1 MKNEKLSAELVNEYR
16 RIAYY
21 YYKTGLT
28 QEIIAKRM
36 KMSRQRVNRIVNACI
51 NLGIVNI
58 TIDGLD
64 KCNLEL
70 ETELEQKFGLN
81 EVRIVDNV
89 VEDRLIQELGIAAGN
104 YLQSIMQEGDIIG
117 MTRGRTTASMVDDWV
132 PSASY
137 PKNITVTQLIGSGKE
152 TDSHI
157 GADRIVYGLAEKL
170 QAKESILHAPVI
182 LHSAELRE
190 SFVGDPYFKST
201 YEVVK
206 NCTIAVVGIGTAYS
220 QWEHMVSLY
229 DVNNTEQT
237 KWLAD
242 VVGEVCT
249 HFFDKEGH
257 EIDPPFKDRIIAITE
272 EDYRKIPVRIGVAG
286 GDGKA
291 EAIRAALK
299 GGYIN
304 VLVTDLQTAQLLT
317 KQGGEDSA
325 R

>member
-1 MKNEKLSAELVNEYR
+1 MKNETLSAELINEYR

-21 YYKTGLT
+21 YYRSGLT

-36 KMSRQRVNRIVNACI
+36 KMSRQRVNRIVNACVD
-51 NLGIVNI
+51 LGIVKI

-70 ETELEQKFGLN
+70 ETELEQKYSLN
-81 EVRIVDNV
+81 EARIVDNV

-117 MTRGRTTASMVDDWV
+117 MTRGRTTAAMVDDWV
-132 PSASY
+132 PAPSY
-137 PKNITVTQLIGSGKE
+137 PKDITITQLIGSGKE
-152 TDSHI
+152 TDSHV
-157 GADRIVYGLAEKL
+157 GVDRIVYGLAEKIR
-170 QAKESILHAPVI
+170 AKESILHAPVI

-206 NCTIAVVGIGTAYS
+206 NCTIAVVGIGTAHS
-220 QWEHMVSLY
+220 QWKHMVSLY
-229 DVNNTEQT
+229 DVNNDEQT
-237 KWLAD
+237 RWAAD
-242 VVGEVCT
+242 VAGEVCT
-249 HFFDKEGH
+249 HFFDKEGR
-257 EIDPPFKDRIIAITE
+257 EIEPPFKDRIIAITE

-286 GDGKA
+286 GTEKA

-299 GGYIN
+299 GGYVN
-304 VLVTDLQTAQLLT
+304 VLVTDLQTAKLLT
-317 KQGGEDSA
+317 E
-325 R
+325 